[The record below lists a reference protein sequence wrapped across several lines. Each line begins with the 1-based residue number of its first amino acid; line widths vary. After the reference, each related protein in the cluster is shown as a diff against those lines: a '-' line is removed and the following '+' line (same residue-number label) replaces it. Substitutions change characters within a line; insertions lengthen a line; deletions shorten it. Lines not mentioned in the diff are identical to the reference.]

1 MTTAEILSRL
11 SRVTKT
17 ADGWMAQCPAHADKT
32 PSLSVSETPNGNT
45 LFHDFGGCQPE
56 SICAAIGLTV
66 ADLFANKS
74 GHNGASMQKLT
85 PDEAARNAAR
95 IYADAQPVVSHP
107 YLARKGIKAHE
118 GMREHEGVLIVPL
131 RNEAGEIRSI
141 QRIWPGGSK
150 KFLAGSK
157 VKGLYFALNNKPDGP
172 LLLAEGLATAASLY
186 EATRMAT
193 WMALD
198 CGNLQTAARIA
209 RKKFASRDILLCA
222 DDDGQQGIAKATGA
236 ARAID
241 GKLAVPKFADG
252 KVEGKDFND
261 LARLDGLEAVKQ
273 QVSEALA
280 GPSLKPEPDGT
291 AKAANAASAPT
302 NENFDA
308 VTAWIRGK
316 ILDAA
321 NDDDTPATVKNT
333 ALANDV
339 VQALARVGRFYYHA
353 DLRDFG
359 SAMFFDG
366 NRKRLE
372 RLGSDAFAAWLAD
385 WLRVN
390 RAAGL
395 FKFVLSAVETAAL
408 SGPHTTGILPESY
421 WAARP
426 GALYL
431 SNGDGAM
438 VKITAGA
445 VELVDNGT
453 DGVLF
458 ASGKTLAPWKPTTP
472 KDPFETCALFRKVHC
487 GAAHGKL
494 LLQLWAYSFPTT
506 PRSKPP
512 LAAIGEVGSG
522 KTRTL
527 KGIAELYGIPFRAAK
542 VEETLEP
549 NFWPSVNEGG
559 VYVLDNAD
567 SKCRW
572 LPDAIASAATD
583 GCSVRRKLYTDAE
596 LVTHRPHAWLGITSA
611 NPLFGADVGLA
622 DRLLVVRME
631 RRGDETSDAAL
642 TDEILANR
650 DAGLSHIAA
659 TLQRA
664 LADTGPT
671 LANLNA
677 RHPDFAEFAVKI
689 GRALGRESEA
699 VAALRTAEA
708 DKSAFCLENDAVGA
722 ALLAHLNGAQ
732 SFTGTAT
739 ELAPHIIAADK
750 DLEGKLSAKRLGKR
764 LVALWPHLEKTL
776 KVCRKEADRTG
787 LLHFT
792 LSP

>member
-1 MTTAEILSRL
+1 MFPAMTTADLLSRL
-11 SRVTKT
+11 DHVVKNG
-17 ADGWMAQCPAHADKT
+17 DGWTARCPAHDDRN
-32 PSLSVSETPNGNT
+32 PSLSVAAGADGRIVLHCHAGCTPENV
-45 LFHDFGGCQPE
+45 
-56 SICAAIGLTV
+56 CAAIGIKM
-66 ADLFANKS
+66 ADLFSDKPERNGHSMKIVAEYPYHGADGRLLFEVVRLEPKDFRQRRPDPTAKNGWRWDTKGVKKVLFRLPEVLAAIKTGTPIYICEGEKDVLAMVERGFAATCNPGGAGKWQKS
-74 GHNGASMQKLT
+74 YSETLRGAEVVIIADKDAPGRAHARKVATALQGVDATVRVVECPELDGRTGKDAADFFAAGGQACDLDQLVQDAPYFSPEPGPRGT
-85 PDEAARNAAR
+85 AEAVNAA
-95 IYADAQPVVSHP
+95 P
-107 YLARKGIKAHE
+107 
-118 GMREHEGVLIVPL
+118 
-131 RNEAGEIRSI
+131 
-141 QRIWPGGSK
+141 
-150 KFLAGSK
+150 
-157 VKGLYFALNNKPDGP
+157 
-172 LLLAEGLATAASLY
+172 
-186 EATRMAT
+186 
-193 WMALD
+193 
-198 CGNLQTAARIA
+198 
-209 RKKFASRDILLCA
+209 
-222 DDDGQQGIAKATGA
+222 
-236 ARAID
+236 
-241 GKLAVPKFADG
+241 
-252 KVEGKDFND
+252 
-261 LARLDGLEAVKQ
+261 
-273 QVSEALA
+273 
-280 GPSLKPEPDGT
+280 
-291 AKAANAASAPT
+291 APT
-302 NENFDA
+302 NDNFDA

-316 ILDAA
+316 LLDAA
-321 NDDDTPATVKNT
+321 NDDDTPATIKNT

-353 DLRDFG
+353 DLREFD
-359 SAMFFDG
+359 SAMFFNG
-366 NRKRLE
+366 SCKRLE
-372 RLGSDAFAAWLAD
+372 RIGSDAFAAWLAD

-395 FKFVLSAVETAAL
+395 FKFVHSAVETAAL
-408 SGPHTTGILPESY
+408 SGPHTIGILPESY

-611 NPLFGADVGLA
+611 NPLFGADAGLA

-671 LANLNA
+671 LVNLNA

-699 VAALRTAEA
+699 VVALRTAEA

-792 LSP
+792 FSP